1 MTWVAVAIGGSA
13 LLGAYSS
20 SRAAK
25 TQANAA
31 QQGINAQERMFDLT
45 RSDQAP
51 YRQAGEEALN
61 SLRSL
66 AMNYKPFTAEGMY
79 NDPGYAFRLSEGQKM
94 LDRQAAARGGLISG
108 GALKA
113 AARYGQDY
121 ASNEYTNAL
130 NRYLAERNA
139 QLGPLQSL
147 AGVGQSATN
156 YVSNA
161 AQNMGQAQ
169 AQGAQ
174 AIGNAQASGYI
185 GGSNVLNQ
193 ALQGY
198 GNYYLQNQ
206 RNQLLQNMNL
216 GNQYGYGNIYG
227 IGGGGSSP
235 LSSDLLTA
243 TQNYAY

>member
-1 MTWVAVAIGGSA
+1 MTWYAVAATAGSA
-13 LLGAYSS
+13 LLGGIATN
-20 SRAAK
+20 RAAS
-25 TQANAA
+25 TSADATR
-31 QQGINAQERMFDLT
+31 QGIASQERMYNQT
-45 RSDQAP
+45 RADQEK
-51 YRQAGEEALN
+51 YRLAGEEALN
-61 SLRSL
+61 ALRPL
-66 AMNYKPFTAEGMY
+66 AMDYRPFTAEKMY
-79 NDPGYAFRLSEGQKM
+79 ADPGYGFRLSEGQKM
-94 LDRQAAARGGLISG
+94 IDRQAAARGGLISG
-108 GALKA
+108 NALKA

-121 ASNEYTNAL
+121 ASGEYNNAF

-156 YVSNA
+156 YVGNA

-216 GNQYGYGNIYG
+216 GNQYGYGNVYG
-227 IGGGGSSP
+227 PGGGGTVPSQINW
-235 LSSDLLTA
+235 DIT
-243 TQNYAY
+243 T